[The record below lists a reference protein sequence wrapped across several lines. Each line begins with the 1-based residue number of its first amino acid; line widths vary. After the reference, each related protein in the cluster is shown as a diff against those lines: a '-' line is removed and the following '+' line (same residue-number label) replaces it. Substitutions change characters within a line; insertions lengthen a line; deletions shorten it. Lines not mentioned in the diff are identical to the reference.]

1 MTFWWW
7 YTKNLSV
14 ITVSSDYRFKPL
26 GPQRP
31 QNESFLQLLLFAIM
45 VYTDTEHEVQKQ
57 PLDLFCK
64 MRSEAQNFIKKET
77 VAQVP
82 SSEFFNTFFTGHL
95 RVTASGIWIILIWS
109 SRSQTF
115 FKIGFLKNFAMCTWK
130 NLYQS
135 LWFDKV
141 VTFRH
146 AYKRDSNTIAFLW
159 ILQNF

>member
-1 MTFWWW
+1 MTFWWG

-64 MRSEAQNFIKKET
+64 RSEAQNFIKNET
-77 VAQVP
+77 LAQVL
-82 SSEFFNTFFTGHL
+82 SCEFCNTFFTGHL

-115 FKIGFLKNFAMCTWK
+115 FKIGVLKNFAICTGK
-130 NLYQS
+130 NLYRS
-135 LWFDKV
+135 LLFDKV
-141 VTFRH
+141 V
-146 AYKRDSNTIAFLW
+146 D
-159 ILQNF
+159 LQACL